1 MENHALNAPD
11 TSTDSHQSPASERQQ
26 LLRVRD
32 VIDRT
37 RLSRTAIYK
46 RIREGSF
53 PDSIKIS
60 QRVVAWR
67 ESDIN
72 RWIADLVSSSAT
84 ERREDGHA

>member
-1 MENHALNAPD
+1 MEIHTSNAPNN
-11 TSTDSHQSPASERQQ
+11 STDSPVLERQQ

-53 PDSIKIS
+53 PDSIKVS

-72 RWIADLVSSSAT
+72 RWIAELVSSSAT
-84 ERREDGHA
+84 ERKEDSHV